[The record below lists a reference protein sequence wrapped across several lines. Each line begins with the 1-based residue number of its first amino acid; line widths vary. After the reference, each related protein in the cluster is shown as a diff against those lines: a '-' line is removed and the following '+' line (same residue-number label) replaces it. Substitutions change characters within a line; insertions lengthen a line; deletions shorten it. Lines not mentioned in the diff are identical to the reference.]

1 MADAPA
7 SAYSYTFSGQ
17 AQTLDNLFVNDPMH
31 DDLVQVRTAHINADY
46 PTDAPELGDR
56 GASDH
61 DPQVARFRSRASL
74 RVADTSVAEGD
85 KGTSAMTFTVT
96 VSRPLSEPALICATT
111 YGTTAQAGSDYDPYV
126 GCRVLAAGRT
136 SLTFPVTVRGDR
148 KREADEKLTLYVAGV
163 PGLRLADPSGV
174 GTILNDD

>member
-1 MADAPA
+1 MPTLRPA
-7 SAYSYTFSGQ
+7 S
-17 AQTLDNLFVNDPMH
+17 
-31 DDLVQVRTAHINADY
+31 TAAFAAANTAS
-46 PTDAPELGDR
+46 TAA
-56 GASDH
+56 GAS
-61 DPQVARFRSRASL
+61 VSFSTL
-74 RVADTSVAEGD
+74 
-85 KGTSAMTFTVT
+85 TFTVT
-96 VSRPLSEPALICATT
+96 VSRPLSEPALICAAT